1 MEAQTATTPSAA
13 ATGSK
18 TLADLLPLA
27 VEKHA
32 DKVAQ
37 KYKDQSKGE
46 WVDVSYPELGEIA
59 KEVTLGLQELGID
72 RGDKVGILSNTRPE
86 WTYADFGIL
95 ATGATVVPI
104 YQTNSPEECHYVL
117 EHSES
122 VAVILEDQDQLDKIR
137 KVRDDLPNL
146 RHVISMEPL
155 DGDDVMSLDEL
166 REKGRGRSDEDY
178 KQRIASVR
186 GLRRRHLHLHV
197 RHHRP
202 AQGLRDRPPEL
213 ARHARHGA
221 DAERADGGRGG
232 LPLPAAGARVRAADP
247 ARLARRGRDDRLL
260 GARRSEDHPEPDG
273 GEADLLPVG
282 ASHVRED
289 LLDGDLGRARQG
301 AARAGRRSWA

>member
-46 WVDVSYPELGEIA
+46 WVDVSYPELGQIA
-59 KEVTLGLQELGID
+59 KEVSLGLQELGIE

-117 EHSES
+117 E
-122 VAVILEDQDQLDKIR
+122 
-137 KVRDDLPNL
+137 PL
-146 RHVISMEPL
+146 R
-155 DGDDVMSLDEL
+155 
-166 REKGRGRSDEDY
+166 
-178 KQRIASVR
+178 VR
-186 GLRRRHLHLHV
+186 GGD
-197 RHHRP
+197 P
-202 AQGLRDRPPEL
+202 
-213 ARHARHGA
+213 
-221 DAERADGGRGG
+221 RG
-232 LPLPAAGARVRAADP
+232 P
-247 ARLARRGRDDRLL
+247 
-260 GARRSEDHPEPDG
+260 
-273 GEADLLPVG
+273 
-282 ASHVRED
+282 
-289 LLDGDLGRARQG
+289 G
-301 AARAGRRSWA
+301 AARQDPQGPRRPSEASRT

>member
-46 WVDVSYPELGEIA
+46 WVEVSYPQLGEIA

-72 RGDKVGILSNTRPE
+72 RGDKVGILANTRPE

-122 VAVILEDQDQLDKIR
+122 VAVILEDQSQLDKIR
-137 KVRDDLPNL
+137 KVRDELPKL

-155 DGDDVMSLDEL
+155 DGDDVDQPRRAA
-166 REKGRGRSDEDY
+166 REGPGPHRRGLQAAHRDGP
-178 KQRIASVR
+178 
-186 GLRRRHLHLHV
+186 GLRRRDLHLHV
-197 RHHRP
+197 GHDRP

-213 ARHARHGA
+213 ARHARHG
-221 DAERADGGRGG
+221 
-232 LPLPAAGARVRAADP
+232 
-247 ARLARRGRDDRLL
+247 RR
-260 GARRSEDHPEPDG
+260 RRTC
-273 GEADLLPVG
+273 
-282 ASHVRED
+282 
-289 LLDGDLGRARQG
+289 
-301 AARAGRRSWA
+301 

>member
-59 KEVTLGLQELGID
+59 KEVSLGLQELGID
-72 RGDKVGILSNTRPE
+72 RGDKVGILANTRPE
-86 WTYADFGIL
+86 WTYSDFGIL
-95 ATGATVVPI
+95 AAGATVVPI
-104 YQTNSPEECHYVL
+104 YQTNSPEECQYVL

-122 VAVILEDQDQLDKIR
+122 VAVILEDQSQLDKIR
-137 KVRDDLPNL
+137 KVRDSLPNL

-166 REKGRGRSDEDY
+166 REQGQRPLRRGLQAAHRLG
-178 KQRIASVR
+178 R
-186 GLRRRHLHLHV
+186 GLRRRDLHLHV
-197 RHHRP
+197 RAPPARP
-202 AQGLRDRPPEL
+202 
-213 ARHARHGA
+213 
-221 DAERADGGRGG
+221 
-232 LPLPAAGARVRAADP
+232 RAA
-247 ARLARRGRDDRLL
+247 
-260 GARRSEDHPEPDG
+260 
-273 GEADLLPVG
+273 
-282 ASHVRED
+282 
-289 LLDGDLGRARQG
+289 
-301 AARAGRRSWA
+301 